1 MEETTRAA
9 RVEGPLLHVAEPP
22 KAESATGPAAPPP
35 REPLEARSARARLE
49 PDFGARKHSTG
60 EALTEGEQLA
70 LLKQYNHEAERR
82 TKRLATRELER
93 QRQLAE
99 DYRDRSKARAE
110 QARQERQ
117 QRLSSLRRSANASA
131 SSASCLSQELSIGE
145 EYRDLMDRYG
155 SRLRVPS
162 LPPSQTSSTMTS
174 IIEGSHGYSIDSAP
188 RITPRKRPR
197 VPKTPRVRQPSGQ
210 LSSRQAEPPL
220 DGLEDMTAIAEASS
234 PRQLPRVSGVGSPEV
249 GRSSFLTAVPAP
261 GVSPGKVAS
270 PAVPLPPVVHAH
282 GSLMP
287 RKDQLRKQ
295 QQALL
300 KSTEVVFYKR
310 QMKAHLQ
317 RILAAVELTFD
328 DSSPEHWKAATS
340 NLAKPRNFAHIDS
353 GNMSSILA
361 SGRP

>member
-1 MEETTRAA
+1 
-9 RVEGPLLHVAEPP
+9 
-22 KAESATGPAAPPP
+22 
-35 REPLEARSARARLE
+35 
-49 PDFGARKHSTG
+49 
-60 EALTEGEQLA
+60 
-70 LLKQYNHEAERR
+70 
-82 TKRLATRELER
+82 
-93 QRQLAE
+93 
-99 DYRDRSKARAE
+99 
-110 QARQERQ
+110 
-117 QRLSSLRRSANASA
+117 
-131 SSASCLSQELSIGE
+131 
-145 EYRDLMDRYG
+145 MDRYG

-310 QMKAHLQ
+310 QMKACVSRKVNVCNSFHVVVVVVIVVVVDVVVDVDVVVVLAISDCDACYLMLFHCHARVAPLRLCLQ
-317 RILAAVELTFD
+317 SPPIASAILPRTRDPSMNNAVLVDDTLFRIPTY
-328 DSSPEHWKAATS
+328 
-340 NLAKPRNFAHIDS
+340 
-353 GNMSSILA
+353 
-361 SGRP
+361 